1 MRALDDGVDGIRDT
15 DGMAVSSGPDGT
27 AAVGR
32 GQQIDWLYARIYC
45 AGGDDTDALMPRLA
59 HWLDAVRA
67 HWPIRSAHFLRFV
80 DLRGHHLRLRVQ
92 AAPDTLD
99 EVFARLD
106 ILDAAARRAP
116 VRALERLVS
125 DPLTSGG
132 GSGRPGVAC
141 AVYGP
146 EYAKYGGPKGAEGAE
161 SHFDISSRWCLDNRV
176 WKVPRPVGR
185 VGLVARLLAN
195 AAVAGPLPADELLAA
210 HLRMWGYRLP
220 ERLRD
225 GAALGAVVRQ
235 VLEFPLNRT
244 PGWEHADEL
253 TSQVADDAA
262 RTVGRIGA
270 GAGGRRALDLLH
282 IDANRLGVNPAEECV
297 AGVCARY
304 LLGGPGVAGASA
316 RG

>member
-161 SHFDISSRWCLDNRV
+161 SHVDISSRWCLDNRV

-235 VLEFPLNRT
+235 VLEFPLNGT

>member
-1 MRALDDGVDGIRDT
+1 
-15 DGMAVSSGPDGT
+15 
-27 AAVGR
+27 
-32 GQQIDWLYARIYC
+32 
-45 AGGDDTDALMPRLA
+45 
-59 HWLDAVRA
+59 
-67 HWPIRSAHFLRFV
+67 
-80 DLRGHHLRLRVQ
+80 
-92 AAPDTLD
+92 
-99 EVFARLD
+99 
-106 ILDAAARRAP
+106 
-116 VRALERLVS
+116 
-125 DPLTSGG
+125 
-132 GSGRPGVAC
+132 
-141 AVYGP
+141 
-146 EYAKYGGPKGAEGAE
+146 
-161 SHFDISSRWCLDNRV
+161 
-176 WKVPRPVGR
+176 
-185 VGLVARLLAN
+185 
-195 AAVAGPLPADELLAA
+195 
-210 HLRMWGYRLP
+210 MWGYRLP

-235 VLEFPLNRT
+235 VLEFPLNGT